1 MKKLIFIFAF
11 LPTVLLAQHSI
22 KGTFSPAEEY
32 NYAIL
37 YKVTPNSNIYISNA
51 EIKNGEFNF
60 ELDSTVTKGMYRM
73 VYALPQDEYNFDIIY
88 SAEEDV
94 VLNFD
99 QEIGVNYT
107 KSTENMLISSYTEN
121 MAVISQ
127 SIGEY
132 FRVGSKDTLAL
143 SNIFK
148 TQSQVQNEFEK
159 TSKGTIAESFIK
171 ANKPYIPEGYQNIKD
186 YLEHL
191 KEFYFANVNFN
202 DEILQSSNFLPER
215 IINYVFGM
223 TDETLTDLETYNAN
237 INDVF
242 DAMKDAELPIKKM
255 LLTDLWQ
262 QMVDLNLESTA
273 NYISDT
279 YLIAVAENADDKQ
292 LATELRQFKNTSI
305 GTKAPDFSFETSL
318 DDVTTKTNLSSINT
332 AEEYVIVF
340 WSSACS
346 HCLQEIPQLRDF
358 IKTQEENKVQVIAVG
373 LEDNSENW
381 RSLVDSYPD
390 FIHVLGLGKW
400 TNKLGK
406 LYNIKATPTY
416 FVLDKEKKIVAK
428 PNDISV
434 LKEYF
439 QN

>member
-305 GTKAPDFSFETSL
+305 GTKAPDFSFEISL

>member
-1 MKKLIFIFAF
+1 M
-11 LPTVLLAQHSI
+11 PTVLLAQHSI